1 MTEEVAEKKNNGWG
15 GARPNS
21 GGARPNSGGKR
32 AGAGSGGARP
42 NTGGARPGAGRK
54 PINPDEGKSVVLNLM
69 VPMSMKIYVQEN
81 GGAGFVRALIEA
93 HQKGELKV

>member
-1 MTEEVAEKKNNGWG
+1 MTEEVTEKKNNGWG
-15 GARPNS
+15 G
-21 GGARPNSGGKR
+21 KR
-32 AGAGSGGARP
+32 A

-54 PINPDEGKSVVLNLM
+54 PADPDAPKNVILNLL

-93 HQKGELKV
+93 HQRGKLKV

>member
-1 MTEEVAEKKNNGWG
+1 MTEEVAEKKKNGWG

-32 AGAGSGGARP
+32 AGAGSGGV
-42 NTGGARPGAGRK
+42 RPGAGRK
-54 PINPDEGKSVVLNLM
+54 PINPDEPKSVVLNLM
-69 VPMSMKIYVQEN
+69 VPMTMKIYVQEN

-93 HQKGELKV
+93 HQRGDVKV

>member
-1 MTEEVAEKKNNGWG
+1 MTEEVTEKKKNGWGGKRANTG

-21 GGARPNSGGKR
+21 GGARPG
-32 AGAGSGGARP
+32 AGAKPGTGAGGV
-42 NTGGARPGAGRK
+42 RPGAGRK
-54 PINPDEGKSVVLNLM
+54 PVDPEVAKNVILNLL

-93 HQKGELKV
+93 HQRGELKV